1 MTANIRTY
9 QEEKQKARS
18 GDYDIG
24 ELRPKIS
31 EIEGEKERVKEWLV
45 DENGRSM
52 NTFKTYWNNIG
63 DHPDF
68 DILTEPDYDIDGL
81 VSTCTESG
89 SERTHL
95 RQYIKFQ
102 FERRENYIKDEAS
115 LDELEQYF
123 GQDLDTHTEA
133 VSLFK
138 KKENRI
144 LNMIR
149 SDDTE
154 DDEGPD
160 VQYHYIHKDDMV
172 ELLRKAEPVR
182 ARFWA
187 TLYLLGSRWGEV
199 KRLKPEHYLPE
210 YNDKYGAFQIEQNRT
225 KSKKAH
231 KKVLYSDLVLEIL
244 DDAPIGNWVDENNVE
259 WEDVYFPDR
268 NNSRENYQLGK
279 RQNGKVYG
287 LAGEIGMEPMKLHSF
302 RHTRIT
308 DLLKSEGKTVSEVQD
323 RSGHEDS
330 DNTNHYKQS
339 NLKKRPISLEQYCD
353 ENDIDLLK
361 VINSTGENQ

>member
-24 ELRPKIS
+24 ELRPPIS
-31 EIEGEKERVKEWLV
+31 EIEEEKEKLREWII
-45 DENGRSM
+45 DEKDRSK
-52 NTFKTYWNNIG
+52 NTFKTYWNSIG
-63 DHPDF
+63 SHPDF

-102 FERRENYIKDEAS
+102 FKQREKFIKDEAS
-115 LDELEQYF
+115 LDQLQPYFDKELE
-123 GQDLDTHTEA
+123 THTHA
-133 VSLFK
+133 MSLFK
-138 KKENRI
+138 KKKNRI
-144 LNMIR
+144 LNMIQ
-149 SDDTE
+149 SDDT
-154 DDEGPD
+154 DSSEGPD
-160 VQYHYIHKDDMV
+160 VERHYIHKDDMV
-172 ELLRKAEPVR
+172 ELLRKASPVR

-187 TLYLLGSRWGEV
+187 TLYLLGARWGEV

-210 YNDKYGAFQIEQNRT
+210 YNDEYGAFQIEENRT

-231 KKVLYSDLVLEIL
+231 KKELYSDLVLKIL
-244 DDAPIGNWVDENNVE
+244 EDAPIGNWVDENDVE

-279 RQNGKVYG
+279 RRDGKVYG
-287 LAGEIGMEPMKLHSF
+287 LAGEIGMEPRTLHSF

-308 DLLKSEGKTVSEVQD
+308 DLLKPEGEPVSPVQD

-330 DNTNHYKQS
+330 DTTNHYKET
-339 NLKKRPISLEQYCD
+339 NLKKRPISLEQYCE
-353 ENDIDLLK
+353 ENDIDLIE
-361 VINSTGENQ
+361 VIDSER